1 MYLIGRVVS
10 YAVEEREVK
19 AKERIILMES
29 VEFLLTEV
37 EVEVD
42 VSAEVEVEVEG
53 KVLVVVIRPRTST

>member
-1 MYLIGRVVS
+1 VYLIGRVVS

-42 VSAEVEVEVEG
+42 VSAEVEVEG

>member
-42 VSAEVEVEVEG
+42 VSAEVEVEG